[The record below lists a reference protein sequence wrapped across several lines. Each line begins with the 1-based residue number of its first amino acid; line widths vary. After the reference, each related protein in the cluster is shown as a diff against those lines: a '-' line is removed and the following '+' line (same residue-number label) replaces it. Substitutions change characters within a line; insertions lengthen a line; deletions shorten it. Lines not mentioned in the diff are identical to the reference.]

1 MSKTGGS
8 TKLPWLEAVG
18 LIVWPPPPLPTGSL
32 YFPSF
37 ACIKNHQD
45 GGSMIDHN
53 IIEKIGVSLVSQS
66 VLSDFDYG
74 RERVEYIVAQR
85 VHFEIPHLSR
95 VNF

>member
-1 MSKTGGS
+1 MVRGS
-8 TKLPWLEAVG
+8 GVDSVASTT
-18 LIVWPPPPLPTGSL
+18 PTHGQFV
-32 YFPSF
+32 FPQF
-37 ACIKNHQD
+37 RVHQESPRWRLND
-45 GGSMIDHN
+45 RPQYHR
-53 IIEKIGVSLVSQS
+53 KIGVSLVSQS